1 MKNYTK
7 YFTIVADFG
16 EEGTASYLETESL
29 DIALR
34 EYSLI
39 KAKGT
44 ILKSP
49 AFNGMS
55 LKYANEISL
64 CIVLNDKIE
73 IILNKIELQ
82 EDKINK

>member
-1 MKNYTK
+1 MKNHTR

-16 EEGTASYLETESL
+16 DEGTASYLETESL
-29 DIALR
+29 DTAIR

-44 ILKSP
+44 ILKSF
-49 AFNGMS
+49 AFNGMP

-64 CIVLNDKIE
+64 CIVLDNKTE
-73 IILNKIELQ
+73 IVLDKIELQ
-82 EDKINK
+82 ED